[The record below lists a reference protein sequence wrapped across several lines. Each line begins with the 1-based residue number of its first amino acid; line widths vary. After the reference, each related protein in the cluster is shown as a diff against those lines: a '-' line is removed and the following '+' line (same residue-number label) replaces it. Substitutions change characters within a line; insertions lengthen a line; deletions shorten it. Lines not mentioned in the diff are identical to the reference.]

1 MRSFTRKPAAAQQSR
16 PDSDPASQPMRSGEA
31 VGANR
36 LLGLQQTVGNRA
48 VIRMVQ
54 AMREETGS
62 GPAAAADAH
71 TPTNSR
77 LSESAPL
84 QPLLQRSPDSTE
96 TAEAAQSAESGALF
110 APYTATGG
118 TTGATPLRSFT
129 GAEADA
135 RLRELLQLMGCTP
148 GMIQHYMRVLA
159 EDAFDCVI
167 GLQGIEQSTVYK
179 VFTEI
184 MTQGLYGPEME
195 AAIAS
200 GLFPPGP
207 KTHVERKA
215 LQVRWFVLRGDYASA
230 FYHINGMA
238 MIDMVDMLRIIPAS
252 EVGLLRQHVD
262 REGAV
267 GFDAPRM
274 RSALDTV
281 LTRQAPEDL
290 SHLPDDQQ
298 AILRG
303 FSSLRDWCKDEGSGG
318 LRRAKRTG
326 GAPGTAPTR
335 IRETGK
341 KPKPGEMPLVIPDI
355 GLAKD
360 QLSDGE
366 WTWVELI
373 ARHRERL
380 PEVIGADNV
389 KNDYDGYGYLYRGK
403 TKATPSALQS
413 GGTTPTGSD
422 KDEKLKALRLVAWKE
437 ITGEGAASS
446 LLTGK
451 GQGITLGY
459 GYGGR
464 GLLPELMKTIFS
476 RHPDLRDALLDAGIA
491 YTDTWLVVN
500 TEIGAVETGN
510 DALALLR
517 YDTQLQNALISVME
531 SDTIGT
537 SGRTGA
543 QEFVDAQYEVFSK
556 RNSVPAVAA
565 EHDWSEEYVAFAA
578 HATWYGR
585 CSWQDFIALDGN
597 LKAAVQWYARK
608 WSRKAADGAD
618 LVTGEAA
625 AAFQNFGKTS
635 VGHAVIDQFLS
646 AQQPGLPTGGA
657 GHIYFEVRFGN
668 AVKGYRDM
676 AP

>member
-1 MRSFTRKPAAAQQSR
+1 MHSFTRKPASARQVRTGGTSASR
-16 PDSDPASQPMRSGEA
+16 PALSGGNARSIQ
-31 VGANR
+31 
-36 LLGLQQTVGNRA
+36 LLNLQQTVGNRA
-48 VIRMVQ
+48 VMRMVQ
-54 AMREETGS
+54 AMRVETGS
-62 GPAAAADAH
+62 GPEAASCSPGQVLQSA
-71 TPTNSR
+71 
-77 LSESAPL
+77 SAPQ
-84 QPLLQRSPDSTE
+84 QPLLQKTPDGPG
-96 TAEAAQSAESGALF
+96 TAEATQAGTSGASF
-110 APYTATGG
+110 APYTGG
-118 TTGATPLRSFT
+118 TGAGTSGATPLKSFS

-148 GMIQHYMRVLA
+148 GMTHHYMRVLT
-159 EDAFDCVI
+159 EDAFDCI
-167 GLQGIEQSTVYK
+167 INLQGIEQSTVYK

-184 MTQGLYGPEME
+184 IANGLYGPEME
-195 AAIAS
+195 AAIAN
-200 GLFPPGP
+200 GLLPPGP

-215 LQVRWFVLRGDYASA
+215 LQVRWFVLRGDYPSA

-238 MIDMVDMLRIIPAS
+238 MIDIVDMLRIIPAS
-252 EVGLLRQHVD
+252 EAGLLRQHLD
-262 REGAV
+262 QDGT
-267 GFDAPRM
+267 GFDVPRM

-281 LTRQAPEDL
+281 LTHQAPADL
-290 SHLPDDQQ
+290 SHLPADQQ

-303 FSSLRDWCKDEGSGG
+303 FTSLRDWCKDEGSGG

-326 GAPGTAPTR
+326 VAPGTAPTH

-355 GLAKD
+355 GFDKS

-380 PEVIGADNV
+380 PEIIGAANA
-389 KNDYDGYGYLYRGK
+389 KNDFDGSGYSYRGK
-403 TKATPSALQS
+403 TKAIPTALQS
-413 GGTTPTGSD
+413 SGTTPADND
-422 KDEKLKALRLVAWKE
+422 KVEKLKALRLVAWKE
-437 ITGEGAASS
+437 ITGEGQASS

-464 GLLPELMKTIFS
+464 GLLPELMKTIFAK
-476 RHPDLRDALLDAGIA
+476 HPDVRDALLDAGIA

-517 YDTQLQNALISVME
+517 YDTQLQNALVSVME
-531 SDTIGT
+531 SDAIGT

-543 QEFVDAQYEVFSK
+543 QEFVDAQYEVFAN
-556 RNSVPAVAA
+556 RNSVPAIAA
-565 EHDWSEEYVAFAA
+565 EHGWSDEYVAFAA

-585 CSWQDFIALDGN
+585 SSWPDFIKLDGN

-625 AAFQNFGKTS
+625 VAFQNFGKTS

-646 AQQPGLPTGGA
+646 PQQPGLPTGGA

-668 AVKGYRDM
+668 TVKGYRDM